1 MTEAGMPLRS
11 DYGDHGNLEIFKL
24 GKRTTSVSIMAQ
36 LKDGATDGGSPHESP
51 RSHASA
57 EHRRQHRSCVNCYQ
71 RKVRCNRIL
80 PCTPCS
86 RAGLQCVYPTTARAA
101 SNKAPSLQDIS
112 DRLERLES
120 LLMEALGR
128 NSAEHVPAPK
138 QETQVQESQTRE
150 AVSVPVAQ
158 TKPTYLND
166 VSSRPWEA
174 LLQAGNRAHYVD
186 NTNLL
191 DVFQDVRHPV
201 SGA

>member
-1 MTEAGMPLRS
+1 
-11 DYGDHGNLEIFKL
+11 
-24 GKRTTSVSIMAQ
+24 MAQ
-36 LKDGATDGGSPHESP
+36 IKDSAVDQGSPHESP
-51 RSHASA
+51 QSQASA

-80 PCTPCS
+80 PCTPCA

-120 LLMEALGR
+120 LLLETLGR
-128 NSAEHVPAPK
+128 NSTEHALAPK
-138 QETQVQESQTRE
+138 QETQVQESQIRE
-150 AVSVPVAQ
+150 ARVVPVPT

-191 DVFQDVRHPV
+191 DLFQDVGRPISRV
-201 SGA
+201 WKCRGANPFPGRPNQPP